1 MSIMTKGIIGMPY
14 TIAMNSEMSRR
25 QFYSHAQVLLAEND
39 RLKADLDSYKQG
51 AQVEAD
57 AGDEARAEVRQL
69 KAENDELRA
78 TADLQK
84 LLPEISDALEDLEL
98 HGLHGDQGYRKLK
111 DWYRKIGLAYRVIQG
126 PMFGA
131 EHGELVSQNTW
142 LRSIVEHYAQ
152 QHAPLEPIPDSD
164 GWSTRLPGYDLPA
177 LLMDAERYRW
187 LRDSDDAAPFL
198 SEWGIR
204 QGEGDSFEL
213 AVDRVVRGEEPWND
227 IDAGHEQGKAVT

>member
-1 MSIMTKGIIGMPY
+1 MSEITRCVIGMPFDM
-14 TIAMNSEMSRR
+14 AMESEISRR
-25 QFYSHAQVLLAEND
+25 QFHAIARELLTEND

-51 AQVEAD
+51 AKVEAD
-57 AGDEARAEVRQL
+57 AGDEARTEVRQL
-69 KAENDELRA
+69 KAENEELRA

-111 DWYRKIGLAYRVIQG
+111 GWYRKTVLAYRVIQG

-131 EHGELVSQNTW
+131 EHGELVSQNAW

-177 LLMDAERYRW
+177 LLRDAERYRY
-187 LRDSDDAAPFL
+187 LRGKGL
-198 SEWGIR
+198 SL
-204 QGEGDSFEL
+204 EGHDFISFDEI
-213 AVDRVVRGEEPWND
+213 ADYR
-227 IDAGHEQGKAVT
+227 IDVAMGKETPR